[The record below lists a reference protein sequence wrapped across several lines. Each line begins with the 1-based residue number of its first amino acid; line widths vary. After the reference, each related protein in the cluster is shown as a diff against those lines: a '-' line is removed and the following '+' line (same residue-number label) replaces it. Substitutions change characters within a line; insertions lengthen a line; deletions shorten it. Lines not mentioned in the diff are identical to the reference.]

1 MTRAFVDVIN
11 CIHESPRYLFPNYT
25 IMKFIRFS

>member
-11 CIHESPRYLFPNYT
+11 CIYESPRYLWPNYT
-25 IMKFIRFS
+25 IIKFIRFS

>member
-1 MTRAFVDVIN
+1 MTRTFVDVIN
-11 CIHESPRYLFPNYT
+11 CIHESPRYLRPNYT